1 MSDVHL
7 TENCGLIE
15 NLIPRYVILV
25 DRGFTIQERV
35 GMYCAEVQGMKQLSQ
50 CKADTSR

>member
-1 MSDVHL
+1 MSNVHL

-25 DRGFTIQERV
+25 DRV

-50 CKADTSR
+50 CKADTSC